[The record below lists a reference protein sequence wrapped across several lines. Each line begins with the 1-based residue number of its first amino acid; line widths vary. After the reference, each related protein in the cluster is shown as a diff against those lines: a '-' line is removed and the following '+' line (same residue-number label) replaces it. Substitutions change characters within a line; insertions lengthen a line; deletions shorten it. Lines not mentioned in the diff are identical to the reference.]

1 MEVIFVAYKYLY
13 LIFALIGFIFL
24 RSGYGKVSG
33 GKFVG
38 GLGETLTKFASNNPY
53 PPVKSFLEQIAIPNS
68 GIFGF
73 LTMYGEVFAGIS
85 LMGVSVYLLFAA
97 KSPRASYLIL
107 GAGLLVGCFLNL
119 VFWLSAGYTSASTE
133 SLNLVMLAV
142 QIIGL
147 SFVWQKLNVG
157 EK

>member
-1 MEVIFVAYKYLY
+1 MLGNKYLY
-13 LIFALIGFIFL
+13 LIFASIGFIFL
-24 RSGYGKVSG
+24 RSGYGKVTG

-53 PPVKSFLEQIAIPNS
+53 PQVKSFLEQIAVPNS
-68 GIFGF
+68 GIFGI

-85 LMGVSVYLLFAA
+85 LMGASVYLLFAA
-97 KSPRASYLIL
+97 KNPRVSYLIL
-107 GAGLLVGCFLNL
+107 GAGLLTGAFLNT

-133 SLNLVMLAV
+133 SLNLVMFAVEVVGLA
-142 QIIGL
+142 
-147 SFVWQKLNVG
+147 FVWQKLNAG